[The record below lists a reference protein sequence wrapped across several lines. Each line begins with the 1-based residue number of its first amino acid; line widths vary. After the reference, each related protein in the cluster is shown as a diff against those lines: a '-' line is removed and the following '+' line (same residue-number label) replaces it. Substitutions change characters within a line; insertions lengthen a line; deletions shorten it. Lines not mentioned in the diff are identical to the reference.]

1 MRQNGQRLRVVI
13 RTILF
18 LAVISF
24 PAMLR
29 AEPTRSGANYFRDSA
44 NAIFD
49 SADILQI
56 KNILAGA
63 AVRSPPI
70 FFDNMRLAVWLGAGP

>member
-1 MRQNGQRLRVVI
+1 VSAAIRVIAV
-13 RTILF
+13 LV
-18 LAVISF
+18 VISF
-24 PAMLR
+24 PAMLQS
-29 AEPTRSGANYFRDSA
+29 EPTLSGANYFGDSA
-44 NAIFD
+44 NAIMD